1 MAVYDGKLKGT
12 LFVLLAALLWATSG
26 VGGKYLFASGVTPLA
41 LVQARAII
49 STLLMGVF
57 LLARAP
63 SLVTVRKNDVP
74 LTALLGVVLGLTQ
87 WSYFMAISRIQ
98 VAAAIL
104 IQYLAPAIVAVVGL
118 IWLSDKLT
126 LRKTSAIVLALAG
139 CWFVVGGG
147 GLTLSGIDSLGVS
160 AGLLSAFCFAGY
172 SLVSERMMA
181 KYTPWTTSFYAFFG
195 SAVFLNLARFD
206 GALTPGVY
214 NAEQWMLF
222 IYIGIMGTA
231 VPFTLFIAGINN
243 IRASRA
249 SIIGT
254 TEPLFAGVFAWLLLG
269 ENMSPAQLLGG
280 AITIAAIVILQLDR
294 SGLEGSPANI
304 RTALSEPHSGE

>member
-1 MAVYDGKLKGT
+1 MAGYDGKFKGT
-12 LFVLLAALLWATSG
+12 IFVLLAALLWATSG

-41 LVQARAII
+41 LVQARALI
-49 STLLMGVF
+49 STVLMGGV
-57 LLARAP
+57 LLLRDP
-63 SLVTVRKNDVP
+63 SLVTVRKKD
-74 LTALLGVVLGLTQ
+74 LLLAVMLGLVLGLTQ

-104 IQYLAPAIVAVVGL
+104 IQYLAPAIVAIVGL

-126 LRKTSAIVLALAG
+126 LKKSLAITLALAG

-147 GLTLSGIDSLGVS
+147 ELSLSNIDSVGVS

-195 SAVFLNLARFD
+195 SAVFLNFARLE
-206 GALTPGVY
+206 GALAPSAY
-214 NAEQWMLF
+214 NQEQWLLF

-231 VPFTLFIAGINN
+231 VPFTLFIAGINH

-269 ENMSPAQLLGG
+269 EKMSSVQLLGG
-280 AITIAAIVILQLDR
+280 AITIAAIIILQKDR

-304 RTALSEPHSGE
+304 RVALSEPHSGE